1 MNRIVEAQE
10 FLEHGG
16 EAAPCMDS
24 LFQAEHG
31 LLGPEEVPSLSAVEP
46 APTASSSSRVSV
58 FTLETIQSFPKAR
71 SRIGALYF
79 SAQRQRMCCRDLAGF
94 AQHVAELIQ
103 IHQKAVTYGFGFH
116 LRYYTFFAIPGGD
129 AWVVLAST
137 HPLAMRKWYKVFVG
151 LKAVDIRVP
160 HATRQARIPPCESL
174 LNVAEIF
181 QGATTVEE
189 LARNR
194 VDCTDP
200 EPAGGKPRS
209 KQGKRQGSS
218 SSSSKET
225 ASQPEKEDAPPET
238 DGESQVRVFPY
249 ASDFISDACLQ
260 FLRSTEWPDVMPV
273 WSMIEQHLQQLKR
286 PDQGQTARF
295 ILSPRP
301 LEQFARAVH
310 LRHAV
315 HLVLETWNIRVAS
328 LSHADVSSSE
338 GYHGLSQKSRAIL
351 RGVGAL
357 FDSDSCFPVFAFLDK
372 VPAPFL
378 YLSFSPSARSRF
390 PVRPDERGLLPLHAH
405 RREQRPHVQGPRRK
419 GEGLLRDVHGA
430 RARGLPRPPQ
440 RSETS
445 PTLTRLL
452 LGSNPGG
459 SRRRRAG

>member
-10 FLEHGG
+10 YLEHGG

-31 LLGPEEVPSLSAVEP
+31 LLGPEEAPSLSAVEP
-46 APTASSSSRVSV
+46 APTTSSSSSRVSV

-225 ASQPEKEDAPPET
+225 ASQPEKEDDPPET

-315 HLVLETWNIRVAS
+315 HLVLETWNIRAAS

-338 GYHGLSQKSRAIL
+338 GYHGLSQKSRAVL

-378 YLSFSPSARSRF
+378 SLSLSLSLSFCALTLSRAPRRAWSPSSACTSSRATPARPRT
-390 PVRPDERGLLPLHAH
+390 AAQ
-405 RREQRPHVQGPRRK
+405 RRR
-419 GEGLLRDVHGA
+419 
-430 RARGLPRPPQ
+430 
-440 RSETS
+440 TS
-445 PTLTRLL
+445 
-452 LGSNPGG
+452 
-459 SRRRRAG
+459 SRRTWRPCSRSAAPAQTL